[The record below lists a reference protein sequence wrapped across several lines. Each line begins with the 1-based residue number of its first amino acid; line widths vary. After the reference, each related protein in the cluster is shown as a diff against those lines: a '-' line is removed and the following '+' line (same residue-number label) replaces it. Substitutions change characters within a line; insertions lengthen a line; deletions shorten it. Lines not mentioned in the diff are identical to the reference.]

1 MTNKK
6 NATKDYDELVSKIT
20 KGQFP
25 AEYQHFG
32 GANLIITDEPDRT
45 FYYGDVVVYSIHA
58 GALSWLVEEL
68 ASIKSAQLNYS
79 VKYEFYPRIGELLN
93 EELKHS
99 EDIIDIM
106 LSVVNT
112 INKEW

>member
-1 MTNKK
+1 MSEGQSVSK
-6 NATKDYDELVSKIT
+6 NYDELVSKIN

-25 AEYQHFG
+25 AIYQHFG
-32 GANLIITDEPDRT
+32 GANLIITDEHDRP
-45 FYYGDVVVYSIHA
+45 FHYGDVVVYSIHA

-68 ASIKSAQLNYS
+68 ASIKSEQLNYS

-93 EELKHS
+93 EELKHN
-99 EDIIDIM
+99 EDIIDVM

-112 INKEW
+112 IDKEW

>member
-1 MTNKK
+1 MTNEPSAI
-6 NATKDYDELVSKIT
+6 NEYEELISKIN

-25 AEYQHFG
+25 AVHQHFG
-32 GANLIITDEPDRT
+32 GANLIVTDEPDRP
-45 FYYGDVVVYSIHA
+45 FHYGDVVVYSMHA

-93 EELKHS
+93 EELS
-99 EDIIDIM
+99 QNEDIIDVMI
-106 LSVVNT
+106 SVVET
-112 INKEW
+112 INREW

>member
-6 NATKDYDELVSKIT
+6 NATKDYDELVSKIS

-32 GANLIITDEPDRT
+32 GANLIVTDEPDRP
-45 FYYGDVVVYSIHA
+45 FHYGDVVVYSIHA

-93 EELKHS
+93 EELKQS